1 VPLYF
6 PDWLVLRELSRDV
19 AAALQS
25 YAGAEL
31 LDIGCGDKPYARSAP
46 NVRRWIGFDADSNA
60 EADVHGKA
68 DALPFPE
75 ASFDTVLCTQV
86 LEHVPMP
93 GAVVAECA
101 RVLRPGGMLIVSV
114 PQYWELH
121 EEPHDYYRFTPI
133 GIATIL
139 QGAGFNVVRQVR
151 EGQGPAVA
159 GQALNLSIQH
169 WAEHRWFGRSVL
181 WRAAKVPVYLGIN
194 VMSVLLGWVIRS
206 DRDALNILTV
216 AQKSARGNA
225 TEVPCAR

>member
-1 VPLYF
+1 VPLYY

-19 AAALQS
+19 AAALRS
-25 YAGAEL
+25 CAGAEL
-31 LDIGCGDKPYARSAP
+31 LDLGCGDKPYALSAP

-60 EADVHGKA
+60 AADVHGKA

-86 LEHVPMP
+86 LEHVPVP

-101 RVLRPGGMLIVSV
+101 RVLRPGGMLIVTV

-139 QGAGFNVVRQVR
+139 QGAGFNVVRQIR
-151 EGQGPAVA
+151 EGQGPAVV

-181 WRAAKVPVYLGIN
+181 WRAAKVPVYLAIN
-194 VMSVLLGWVIRS
+194 VMSLLLGWVIRS

-216 AQKSARGNA
+216 AQKPAQGDA
-225 TEVPCAR
+225 KEAPCAR